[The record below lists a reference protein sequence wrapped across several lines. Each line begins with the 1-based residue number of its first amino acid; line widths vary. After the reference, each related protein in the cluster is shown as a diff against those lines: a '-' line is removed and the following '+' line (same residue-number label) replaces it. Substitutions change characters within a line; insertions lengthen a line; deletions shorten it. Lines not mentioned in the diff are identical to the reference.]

1 MGFASKALGVLF
13 LILVAT
19 PLTADD
25 GEVSAIYAIDI
36 EAASGGGFWLT
47 GKAAYNT
54 YYRALYV
61 ARIGD
66 DGAAIWET
74 ASLADGEEAAE
85 GAEIAE
91 ATDGGAWVVGVV
103 KTRKQPYGDAFVAR
117 TEPDGSFRFRKSL
130 AIRKPSAGSS
140 VIALPEG
147 GAVVVRTVSGTLATM
162 LHGPGKSSLI
172 WLNPDGEIV
181 RSIDYDMGIKRLRP
195 ALDGGYWAL
204 ADREFH
210 KGSRRLFRSMES
222 LVSNMEV
229 ARFDPDGQ
237 VLFKKTYPLLEE
249 TVDLEM
255 ATAILPLEN
264 GGALISGVSIEKGNF
279 RPHILQLEEDGRMSW
294 ATRLPVQDR
303 DRQIVEMRVAENGEI
318 EFSGSTFDF
327 EEGSRDPLFGFYKGR
342 LSEDGASLIGNIT
355 RYFGPPAAPMYDV
368 AFPPADQ
375 NGLIGA
381 GYIHTDRLADPL
393 RIYVWE

>member
-1 MGFASKALGVLF
+1 MGFAPKALGVFF
-13 LILVAT
+13 LILFAT
-19 PLTADD
+19 PVTADD
-25 GEVSAIYAIDI
+25 GDVSAIYAIDMQ
-36 EAASGGGFWLT
+36 AASGGGFWLT
-47 GKAAYNT
+47 GKAAFKT

-74 ASLADGEEAAE
+74 VSPADSENSAE

-91 ATDGGAWVVGVV
+91 AADGGAWVVGTV

-117 TEPDGSFRFRKSL
+117 LAPDGSFRFRKSL
-130 AIRKPSAGSS
+130 AIRKPSAGFSA
-140 VIALPEG
+140 IALPQG

-172 WLNPDGEIV
+172 WLSPDGEIV
-181 RSIDYDMGIKRLRP
+181 RSIDYDMGIKWLRP

-204 ADREFH
+204 GDKEYH
-210 KGSRRLFRSMES
+210 KGSGHPFRSMES

-229 ARFDPDGQ
+229 ARLDRDGQ
-237 VLFKKTYPLLEE
+237 VLFKKPYPLLEE

-255 ATAILPLEN
+255 ATAILPLDS

-279 RPHILQLEEDGRMSW
+279 RPHILQIDKDGRVSW

-303 DRQIVEMRVAENGEI
+303 DRQIVELRVAENGEI

-355 RYFGPPAAPMYDV
+355 RYFGPPAVPMYDV

-375 NGLIGA
+375 NGVIGA
-381 GYIHTDRLADPL
+381 GYIHTDRLAEPSRL
-393 RIYVWE
+393 YFWE

>member
-1 MGFASKALGVLF
+1 MGFASKALGVIF
-13 LILVAT
+13 FIIFAT
-19 PLTADD
+19 PLTAYD
-25 GEVSAIYAIDI
+25 GDVSAILAKDV

-47 GKAAYNT
+47 GEAAIRP
-54 YYRALYV
+54 YYSALYV

-74 ASLADGEEAAE
+74 VSLADGESSAE

-91 ATDGGAWVVGVV
+91 AADGGAWVVGVV

-130 AIRKPSAGSS
+130 SIRKPSAGSS
-140 VIALPEG
+140 VIALPDG
-147 GAVVVRTVSGTLATM
+147 GALVVRTVSGTLATM

-229 ARFDPDGQ
+229 ARLDRDGQ

-255 ATAILPLEN
+255 ATAIAPLDT
-264 GGALISGVSIEKGNF
+264 GGALISGVTAENDF
-279 RPHILQLEEDGRMSW
+279 LQPHILKID
-294 ATRLPVQDR
+294 ATGDVVWTSKLPVADQDGLIIDMR
-303 DRQIVEMRVAENGEI
+303 IADNGDVEFA
-318 EFSGSTFDF
+318 GSTLDF
-327 EEGSRDPLFGFYKGR
+327 TEDTGKPLFGFYKGR
-342 LSEDGASLIGNIT
+342 LSADGASLIGNIT

-368 AFPPADQ
+368 AFPSADQ
-375 NGLIGA
+375 NSFIGA

-393 RIYVWE
+393 RIYFWE